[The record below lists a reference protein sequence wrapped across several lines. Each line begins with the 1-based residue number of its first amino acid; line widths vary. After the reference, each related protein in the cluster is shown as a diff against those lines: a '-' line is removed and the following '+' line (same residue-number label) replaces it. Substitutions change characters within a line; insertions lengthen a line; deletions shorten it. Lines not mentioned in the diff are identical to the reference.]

1 MILYVVPLVIFIFV
15 SIGMYLVSKDTKKNK
30 IDVIL
35 TRNVLPA
42 LTLSL
47 LVFLIIKYKDSEI
60 LNPEPIMYGNYWD

>member
-1 MILYVVPLVIFIFV
+1 MILYIVPLVIFIFV